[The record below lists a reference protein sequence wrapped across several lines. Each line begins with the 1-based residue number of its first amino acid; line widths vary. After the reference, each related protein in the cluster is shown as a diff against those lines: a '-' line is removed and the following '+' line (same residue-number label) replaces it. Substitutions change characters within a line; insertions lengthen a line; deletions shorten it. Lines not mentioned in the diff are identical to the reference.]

1 MKNKYII
8 YRLGD
13 EGKYNQVDWV
23 IHTEGDDDGFEIEL
37 RLTIEGVAFDKDIER
52 MDNEGLFFFDEI
64 DVEHIKK
71 SIYTVIETEYGV
83 TGDYDYWYIVREKA
97 TASDILKHLQTEREI
112 NRDRQNG
119 IHDDLLRWKDT

>member
-52 MDNEGLFFFDEI
+52 MDNEDFFFFDEI

-112 NRDRQNG
+112 NIDRQNG
-119 IHDDLLRWKDT
+119 IHDDLPRS

>member
-23 IHTEGDDDGFEIEL
+23 IHTDGDDDGFEIEL
-37 RLTIEGVAFDKDIER
+37 RLTIEGVAFDRDMER
-52 MDNEGLFFFDEI
+52 MDNEDFFFFDEI

-97 TASDILKHLQTEREI
+97 TASDILKHLQTEKEI
-112 NRDRQNG
+112 NNELYSLKRH
-119 IHDDLLRWKDT
+119 I

>member
-97 TASDILKHLQTEREI
+97 TASDILKHLQTEKEI
-112 NRDRQNG
+112 NNELYSIKR
-119 IHDDLLRWKDT
+119 HV

>member
-52 MDNEGLFFFDEI
+52 MDNEDFFFFDEI

-97 TASDILKHLQTEREI
+97 TASDILKHLQTEKEI
-112 NRDRQNG
+112 NNELYSINRH
-119 IHDDLLRWKDT
+119 I

>member
-8 YRLGD
+8 YRLSD

-52 MDNEGLFFFDEI
+52 MDNEDFFFFDEI

-83 TGDYDYWYIVREKA
+83 TGDCDYWYIIREKA
-97 TASDILKHLQTEREI
+97 TASEIVRHIQTEAEEM
-112 NRDRQNG
+112 QQQ
-119 IHDDLLRWKDT
+119 WDTL

>member
-71 SIYTVIETEYGV
+71 SLYTVIETEYGV

-97 TASDILKHLQTEREI
+97 TASDILKHLQTEKEI
-112 NRDRQNG
+112 NNELYSINRH
-119 IHDDLLRWKDT
+119 I

>member
-23 IHTEGDDDGFEIEL
+23 IHTDGDDDGFEIEL
-37 RLTIEGVAFDKDIER
+37 RLTIEGVAFDRDMER
-52 MDNEGLFFFDEI
+52 MDNEDFFFFDEI

-97 TASDILKHLQTEREI
+97 TASDILNHLQTEKEI
-112 NRDRQNG
+112 NNELYSIKRH
-119 IHDDLLRWKDT
+119 I

>member
-52 MDNEGLFFFDEI
+52 MDNEDFFFFDEI

-83 TGDYDYWYIVREKA
+83 TGDYDFWYIVREKA
-97 TASDILKHLQTEREI
+97 TASDILKHLQTEKEI
-112 NRDRQNG
+112 NNELYSIKRH
-119 IHDDLLRWKDT
+119 I

>member
-52 MDNEGLFFFDEI
+52 MDNEDFFFFDEI

-97 TASDILKHLQTEREI
+97 TASDILKHLQTEKEI
-112 NRDRQNG
+112 NNELYSIKRH
-119 IHDDLLRWKDT
+119 I

>member
-97 TASDILKHLQTEREI
+97 TASDILKHLQTEKEI
-112 NRDRQNG
+112 NNELYSIKRH
-119 IHDDLLRWKDT
+119 I

>member
-52 MDNEGLFFFDEI
+52 MDNEDFFFFDEI

>member
-8 YRLGD
+8 YRLSD

-52 MDNEGLFFFDEI
+52 MDNEDFFFFDEI

-97 TASDILKHLQTEREI
+97 TASDILKHLQTEKEI
-112 NRDRQNG
+112 NNELYSINRH
-119 IHDDLLRWKDT
+119 I

>member
-97 TASDILKHLQTEREI
+97 TASDILKHLQTEKEI
-112 NRDRQNG
+112 NNELYSINRH
-119 IHDDLLRWKDT
+119 I

>member
-13 EGKYNQVDWV
+13 EGKYNKVDWV

-52 MDNEGLFFFDEI
+52 MDNEDFFFFDEI

-97 TASDILKHLQTEREI
+97 TASDILKHLQTEKEI
-112 NRDRQNG
+112 NNELYSIKRH
-119 IHDDLLRWKDT
+119 I